1 MKFAVPL
8 LAAAAF
14 AMLTNEFNI
23 IGVIPLIAHD
33 LNVPVS
39 QVGLLV
45 SAFGSRC
52 RDRARGGAPRRTAA
66 AVHERIGGDGH
77 WRSYGCPCAQLRL
90 SCRWA
95 SALRIGA
102 ASVLEH
108 GYIDCG
114 ENCGAGQSGE
124 RDSDSVFRRRRGK
137 CGGLANNDDPG
148 GRVWMANGIRCRRR
162 DLRMHSVA
170 DLVFLSPDHY

>member
-45 SAFGSRC
+45 SAFAFTVAITG
-52 RDRARGGAPRRTAA
+52 PFLT
-66 AVHERIGGDGH
+66 
-77 WRSYGCPCAQLRL
+77 L
-90 SCRWA
+90 
-95 SALRIGA
+95 ALRPADRPI
-102 ASVLEH
+102 
-108 GYIDCG
+108 
-114 ENCGAGQSGE
+114 AG
-124 RDSDSVFRRRRGK
+124 R
-137 CGGLANNDDPG
+137 
-148 GRVWMANGIRCRRR
+148 
-162 DLRMHSVA
+162 
-170 DLVFLSPDHY
+170 